1 MRDNDVLNSP
11 RILDESLSSSLDF
24 FIGKMD
30 VKQGLVQ
37 GLWGLVS
44 YIPLWLKWSEEKVAQ
59 SCPTLCNPLDYT
71 VHGILQAR
79 ILEWV
84 AVPFSRGS
92 SQPKDLTQVSCIA
105 GRFFTSWASR
115 EIPAQAS
122 GVKGYWLMFGRSLPG
137 SIWIWIGGAGWI
149 HAMSVVD
156 FAQHFSG
163 TSLRS
168 FNFLFFQA
176 CPKGKNC

>member
-1 MRDNDVLNSP
+1 MRVRGSQMMRDNDVLNSP
-11 RILDESLSSSLDF
+11 RILDESLSSTLDF

-44 YIPLWLKWSEEKVAQ
+44 YISLWLKWSEEKVAQ
-59 SCPTLCNPLDYT
+59 SCPTLCNPMDYT

-92 SQPKDLTQVSCIA
+92 SQPRDWTQVSHIA
-105 GRFFTSWASR
+105 GRFLTNWAIVKAPENDAGRIQKKLVTVVASR
-115 EIPAQAS
+115 ERNW
-122 GVKGYWLMFGRSLPG
+122 VNKGQ
-137 SIWIWIGGAGWI
+137 GWEGDL
-149 HAMSVVD
+149 S
-156 FAQHFSG
+156 
-163 TSLRS
+163 
-168 FNFLFFQA
+168 
-176 CPKGKNC
+176 